1 MARMPAW
8 FRRRRSQPAPY
19 GLLLPVARVATRTAA
34 DEVQRFLDVVGIRS
48 TTAPCPERSNA
59 AAPVRWRFQ
68 VLVFAEDVSRAR
80 LLVDQWTRPVG
91 TP

>member
-8 FRRRRSQPAPY
+8 FRRRRYQPPPY

-48 TTAPCPERSNA
+48 TIAPCPERRNA
-59 AAPVRWRFQ
+59 AAPLLRLQ

-80 LLVDQWTRPVG
+80 LLVDQWTKPVG